1 MVTVTHMEWKLDLE
15 KLSDYS
21 LDELNRAQMVLSEEL
36 KERAGAQLAGS
47 LSNEF
52 EVAYNNELCADPEIK
67 NGLLYAYG
75 AKKKLSATNHICKF
89 VSINDKWVWESTSL
103 VESQNKYSDS
113 DHKLLTLAVVTFQEG
128 DRVDIVESKANI
140 MGHKAKKIASYTI
153 SNNKLSKVKNRDIT
167 LEAKTGY

>member
-1 MVTVTHMEWKLDLE
+1 MDTD
-15 KLSDYS
+15 
-21 LDELNRAQMVLSEEL
+21 NLSEETVGEIDPFSFPVTRSDRRPVN
-36 KERAGAQLAGS
+36 ERW
-47 LSNEF
+47 F
-52 EVAYNNELCADPEIK
+52 
-67 NGLLYAYG
+67 YAYG

-89 VSINDKWVWESTSL
+89 VSINDKWVWESASL